1 MFVVRIFFVC
11 YLSVAVF
18 LFQRIF
24 TMHPKKN
31 CQSLMGNVFCLL
43 LYRLSV
49 ISGRKKEEFVML
61 ATVFLV
67 TLPSFIHS
75 LVRSFILILLLMWCI
90 IIVMIISYCAQSF
103 ISDILSKSS
112 MYFMIKVVTKISFS
126 LFLLSFSLLPWMSL
140 GPNSCQIIFHPV
152 GSLYYRKCVCCVF
165 VRSKITH
172 GFIQERNTV
181 FVYNF
186 FGNHHWEISRK
197 ISLI

>member
-90 IIVMIISYCAQSF
+90 IIVMIISYRAHCTVSF

-126 LFLLSFSLLPWMSL
+126 LFLLSFSLSCHGCPW
-140 GPNSCQIIFHPV
+140 GQIHAK
-152 GSLYYRKCVCCVF
+152 LYSIRSVVCITESVF
-165 VRSKITH
+165 A
-172 GFIQERNTV
+172 
-181 FVYNF
+181 VYLCAQ
-186 FGNHHWEISRK
+186 R
-197 ISLI
+197 

>member
-1 MFVVRIFFVC
+1 
-11 YLSVAVF
+11 
-18 LFQRIF
+18 
-24 TMHPKKN
+24 
-31 CQSLMGNVFCLL
+31 MGNVFCLL

-90 IIVMIISYCAQSF
+90 IIVMIISYRAQSF

-181 FVYNF
+181 AFRCFSVFVYNF

>member
-1 MFVVRIFFVC
+1 MLFLLNIYFPHLMFVVRIFFVC

-90 IIVMIISYCAQSF
+90 IIVMIISYRAQSF

-126 LFLLSFSLLPWMSL
+126 LFFTLFLSLSLALSCHGCPW
-140 GPNSCQIIFHPV
+140 GQIHAK
-152 GSLYYRKCVCCVF
+152 LYSIRSVVCITESVF
-165 VRSKITH
+165 A
-172 GFIQERNTV
+172 
-181 FVYNF
+181 VYLCAQ
-186 FGNHHWEISRK
+186 R
-197 ISLI
+197 